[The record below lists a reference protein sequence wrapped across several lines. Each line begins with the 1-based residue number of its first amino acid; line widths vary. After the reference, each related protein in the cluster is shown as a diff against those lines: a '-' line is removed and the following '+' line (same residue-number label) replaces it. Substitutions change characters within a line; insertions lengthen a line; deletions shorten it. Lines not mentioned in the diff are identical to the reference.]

1 MRAVATLLAA
11 TAAAQRYEVLEG
23 VELVW
28 AAPQTTPKG
37 LVALFHAT
45 GRRAHHWWPASP
57 KCPSCKALPAEARLA
72 RACLKHGLAAASLTA
87 QTRTWQSDDGPRAAH
102 ALVALSTRQGWKV
115 PLYAIGIGDGA
126 SFVAT
131 SLPRSLPPSL
141 PLKGV
146 HVQLFGDV
154 PATRRPA
161 AKRVAVLS
169 MPRDAPTQRRVE
181 GAIRTWRRAGAEVL
195 EQRAAPLALDDTYFS
210 RTLSGVSPQESRQL
224 VRLLRVAGYV
234 SGGGFLLAD
243 PSTSAW
249 RGVVAAPLGRRGAAE
264 LGTLRVVAR
273 DDLSSRSSALGA
285 ALARAYGRS
294 EASAEDADAA
304 LAFLLK
310 E

>member
-28 AAPQTTPKG
+28 AAPATTPKG

-45 GRRAHHWWPASP
+45 GRRAHHWWPAST
-57 KCPSCKALPAEARLA
+57 KCSSCKALPAEASLA

-87 QTRTWQSDDGPRAAH
+87 HTTTWNSDDGPRAAH

-115 PLYAIGIGDGA
+115 PLYAIGIGEGA

-131 SLPRSLPPSL
+131 SLPRALPPSL

-146 HVQLFGDV
+146 HVQLLGDV

-181 GAIRTWRRAGAEVL
+181 GAIRTWRRAARG
-195 EQRAAPLALDDTYFS
+195 PS
-210 RTLSGVSPQESRQL
+210 SGPRRWRWMMPEPRPNFIRSPR
-224 VRLLRVAGYV
+224 
-234 SGGGFLLAD
+234 
-243 PSTSAW
+243 
-249 RGVVAAPLGRRGAAE
+249 
-264 LGTLRVVAR
+264 
-273 DDLSSRSSALGA
+273 
-285 ALARAYGRS
+285 
-294 EASAEDADAA
+294 
-304 LAFLLK
+304 
-310 E
+310 